1 MQSISRMMKLAGAL
15 AIAALAT
22 GCVSGPDIRTDYDR
36 ASDFSQYKTFNFYEK
51 TGPDKNEYESLFSQY
66 VRAAVTREMEQR
78 GYVKSSDPDL
88 LVNFNAVLEEKT
100 TVAKTP
106 APVSGYG
113 YYGRGYYG
121 YRGGFYDP
129 WMGYGYAQATHVSQ
143 YTQGTFNIDLV
154 DAERKLLV
162 WESVIVGRV
171 TDEVRDNVK
180 AAVDD
185 AVPKMFAN
193 YPFRAGSNTPVNT
206 Q

>member
-1 MQSISRMMKLAGAL
+1 MQSISRTMKLAGAL
-15 AIAALAT
+15 AVAALAT
-22 GCVSGPDIRTDYDR
+22 GCVSSPDIRTDYDR
-36 ASDFSQYKTFNFYEK
+36 ASDFSQYRTFNFYEK
-51 TGPDKNEYESLFSQY
+51 TGPDKNEYQSLFSQH

-78 GYVKSSDPDL
+78 GYVKSNSPDL

-100 TVAKTP
+100 TVSTTP
-106 APVSGYG
+106 APINGYG

-143 YTQGTFNIDLV
+143 GTFNIDLV
-154 DAERKLLV
+154 DAKQKLLV

-171 TDEVRDNVK
+171 TDKVRDNVK

-185 AVPKMFAN
+185 AVPRMFAA